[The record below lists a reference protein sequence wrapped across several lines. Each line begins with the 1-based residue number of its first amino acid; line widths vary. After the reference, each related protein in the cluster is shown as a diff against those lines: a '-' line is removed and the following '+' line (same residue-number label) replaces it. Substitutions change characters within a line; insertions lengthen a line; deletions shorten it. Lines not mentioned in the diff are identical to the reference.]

1 MIRGG
6 GGAGPGRGRVWGQV
20 TSLSTHYAAGYG
32 GPRVLVDVELG
43 EHRLSPFDISLLR
56 EIATRLASVAP
67 DRIDQ
72 VHFQMDVLRAQ
83 PRRNWM
89 HQPGSSHLID
99 LCGERFESLL
109 VLSRAGRDRHGRA
122 TWACRCDCGT
132 QRIVSGEELRRGRA
146 RSCGC
151 KGFFHAG
158 TITVR
163 RGGRRSGEV
172 RRQAKARR
180 RFIARER
187 AADRAALRRVGLC
200 VGCKAPADGGSRCAN
215 CSERHRALMAK
226 LCERRRAAG
235 TCRRC
240 DLPTAPGTTMCEQH
254 LEKHAAA
261 ALRRRQSAGRLDKF
275 AHRTSRY
282 SPDADA
288 LVGKAAALRDW
299 EFGREKTET
308 AQLMNRL
315 RARKRRMQ
323 EPPRRS
329 AEQRERENE
338 QARARRA
345 KRTPEEK
352 ARVSDRR
359 RARRGRVPYMAPEQN
374 AERNA
379 KALARYH
386 ALTPEQKRARNCKP
400 RGGGS

>member
-1 MIRGG
+1 MSS
-6 GGAGPGRGRVWGQV
+6 ASV

-32 GPRVLVDVELG
+32 GPRALVDVELG
-43 EHRLSPFDISLLR
+43 EYWLSPFDISLLR
-56 EIATRLASVAP
+56 EIATKLASVAP

-72 VHFQMDVLRAQ
+72 VHFQIDVRRSQ
-83 PRRNWM
+83 PPRWM

-99 LCGERFESLL
+99 LCGERFECLV
-109 VLSRAGRDRHGRA
+109 VLSRAGRDRQGRA

-132 QRIVSGEELRRGRA
+132 QRIVSGDQLRRGHV

-151 KGFFHAG
+151 RRFSKVGA
-158 TITVR
+158 INMR

-172 RRQAKARR
+172 RFLARQRR
-180 RFIARER
+180 RAIARER

-200 VGCKAPADGGSRCAN
+200 LGCKAPSEDASRCAD
-215 CSERHRALMAK
+215 CRERHRVSMAK
-226 LCERRRAAG
+226 LRERRAAAG
-235 TCRRC
+235 ACRRC
-240 DLPTAPGTTMCEQH
+240 DQPAAVDATMCEQH
-254 LEKHAAA
+254 LEKRAAA
-261 ALRRRQSAGRLDKF
+261 ARRRRRFTVGRVELGY
-275 AHRTSRY
+275 RTSRY
-282 SPDADA
+282 SPDVDA

-299 EFGREKTET
+299 EFGKEKTET
-308 AQLMNRL
+308 TRLMNRL

-345 KRTPEEK
+345 RRTPEEK

-359 RARRGRVPYMAPEQN
+359 RARLGRVPYMAPEQN
-374 AERNA
+374 AELNA

-386 ALTPEQKRARNCKP
+386 ALTPEQKRARNQR
-400 RGGGS
+400 RGGDS